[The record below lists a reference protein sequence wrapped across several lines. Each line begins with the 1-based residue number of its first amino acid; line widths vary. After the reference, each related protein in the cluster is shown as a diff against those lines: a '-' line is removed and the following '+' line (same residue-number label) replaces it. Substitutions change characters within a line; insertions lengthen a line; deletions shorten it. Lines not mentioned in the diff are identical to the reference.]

1 MIDDEGDL
9 GTRVLR
15 PVMRRAPVARTSAAL
30 TASRVVSGLLYT
42 LASIVVARAAGAS
55 ALGVFG
61 LALTIGTYATLCA
74 DAGVSQFLLPEL
86 GRTDR
91 NAWEVIWADAQRF
104 AVRSTVP
111 LAAGYSLLVAV
122 LTRGDERLALLAV
135 TLWWVPLRLSGY
147 ARPFFIA
154 AERAGVE
161 ATAAIV
167 ESAAALVAIYVLLQ
181 VSTAPALAALGLGL
195 GAMLGLG
202 VRLDGLRRV
211 GVLGGKAERRGRT
224 LALAAAPFAAVI
236 ILNALYLRIDIVL
249 LSIERSSREL
259 GLYQPSVRLVT
270 ALLILPDALA
280 AVLLVRSSRAPDH
293 HEIKQRQEHL
303 LAVSLPIGVLLVAV
317 CAVAGRPL
325 LGLTFGAEF
334 RQSST
339 ALALLIAT
347 VPLALLSA
355 MNGNSLVAR
364 GLVWPR
370 VACLGAAAVCAI
382 GLGIPAIARF
392 GYVGAAGVSVVNEL
406 VLVLAYG
413 LALGRLCGPGSL
425 VLPKWSVRALAS
437 ATQSARRH

>member
-1 MIDDEGDL
+1 MIEEEGDPGSL
-9 GTRVLR
+9 VPR
-15 PVMRRAPVARTSAAL
+15 PGMRAPIARTSAAL

-42 LASIVVARAAGAS
+42 LASVFVARAAGAS

-61 LALTIGTYATLCA
+61 LALTIGTYAALCA

-91 NAWEVIWADAQRF
+91 AAWPVLWADAQRL
-104 AVRSTVP
+104 AARSTLP
-111 LAAGYSLLVAV
+111 LVVVFALPVAI
-122 LTRGDERLALLAV
+122 LTHGDERLALLAV
-135 TLWWVPLRLSGY
+135 TLWWLPLRLSGY

-154 AERAGVE
+154 SERAGTE

-167 ESAAALVAIYVLLQ
+167 EGGVALIVIYGLLQ
-181 VSTAPALAALGLGL
+181 ISASPALATLGLGFGALL
-195 GAMLGLG
+195 GFG
-202 VRLDGLRRV
+202 VRLNGLRKL
-211 GVLGGKAERRGRT
+211 GVLGGRAQRRGRA
-224 LALAAAPFAAVI
+224 LAVAAAPFAAVI

-259 GLYQPSVRLVT
+259 GLYQPPVRLVT
-270 ALLILPDALA
+270 ALLIFPDALA
-280 AVLLVRSSRAPDH
+280 SVLLVRSSRAPDH
-293 HEIKQRQEHL
+293 LEIRQRQQNL
-303 LAVSLPIGVLLVAV
+303 LAVTLPIGLVLVALCV
-317 CAVAGRPL
+317 VAGKPL
-325 LGLTFGAEF
+325 LALTFGPEF

-370 VACLGAAAVCAI
+370 VVCLSAAAICAI

-392 GYVGAAGVSVVNEL
+392 GYVGAAAVSVVNEL

-413 LALGRLCGPGSL
+413 VALSRLCGPGSL
-425 VLPKWSVRALAS
+425 VLPKWGVGAPTS
-437 ATQSARRH
+437 AAR

>member
-1 MIDDEGDL
+1 MIEGDL
-9 GTRVLR
+9 GSRVPR
-15 PVMRRAPVARTSAAL
+15 PGSPRAPIARTSAAL
-30 TASRVVSGLLYT
+30 TASRVVAGILYT

-86 GRTDR
+86 GRTSR
-91 NAWEVIWADAQRF
+91 GEWSALWADAQRF

-111 LAAGYSLLVAV
+111 LVIVYALPVVLL
-122 LTRGDERLALLAV
+122 THGDERLALLAV
-135 TLWWVPLRLSGY
+135 TLWWLPLRLSGY

-154 AERAGVE
+154 DERAGIE

-167 ESAAALVAIYVLLQ
+167 ESGTALIVIYVLLQ
-181 VSTAPALAALGLGL
+181 VSPGPALASLGLGC
-195 GAMLGLG
+195 GAFLGLG
-202 VRLDGLRRV
+202 VRLGGLKRI
-211 GVLGGKAERRGRT
+211 GALGGRAQRGGRM
-224 LALAAAPFAAVI
+224 LAVAAAPFAAVV

-259 GLYQPSVRLVT
+259 GLYQPPVRLVT
-270 ALLILPDALA
+270 ALLIFPDALA
-280 AVLLVRSSRAPDH
+280 SVLLVRSSRAPDQR
-293 HEIKQRQEHL
+293 EIRQRQENL
-303 LAVSLPIGVLLVAV
+303 LAVSLPIGLVLVALCV
-317 CAVAGRPL
+317 VAGRPL
-325 LGLTFGAEF
+325 LALTFGPEF
-334 RQSST
+334 RQSWS
-339 ALALLIAT
+339 ALALLTAT

-370 VACLGAAAVCAI
+370 VICLAVAAICAI

-392 GYVGAAGVSVVNEL
+392 GYVGAAAVSVVNEL

-413 LALGRLCGPGSL
+413 VALNRLCGRRSL
-425 VLPKWSVRALAS
+425 VLPRWNLRATAS
-437 ATQSARRH
+437 G

>member
-1 MIDDEGDL
+1 MIDDEGDP
-9 GTRVLR
+9 GSRVLR
-15 PVMRRAPVARTSAAL
+15 TVLQRAPVARTSAAL

-86 GRTDR
+86 GRTER
-91 NAWEVIWADAQRF
+91 NSWEVLWADAQRF

-111 LAAGYSLLVAV
+111 FVAAYSLPIAI
-122 LTRGDERLALLAV
+122 LTHGDERLALLAV
-135 TLWWVPLRLSGY
+135 TLWWVPLRVSGY

-154 AERAGVE
+154 AERGGIE
-161 ATAAIV
+161 ATASIV
-167 ESAAALVAIYVLLQ
+167 ESGAALVAVYALLQ
-181 VSTAPALAALGLGL
+181 ISTAPALAALGLGF
-195 GAMLGLG
+195 GAILGLG
-202 VRLDGLRRV
+202 VRLDGLRRL
-211 GVLGGKAERRGRT
+211 GVQGGRAERRGGM
-224 LALAAAPFAAVI
+224 LALVAAPFAAVI

-280 AVLLVRSSRAPDH
+280 AVLLVRSSRAPDQY
-293 HEIKQRQEHL
+293 ETKRRQEHL
-303 LAVSLPIGVLLVAV
+303 LAFSVPVGVLLVAV
-317 CAVAGRPL
+317 CAVAGKPL
-325 LGLTFGAEF
+325 LGLTFGPEF

-339 ALALLIAT
+339 ALALLVAT

-355 MNGNSLVAR
+355 MNGNSLVTR

-370 VACLGAAAVCAI
+370 VACLAVAAVCAI

-413 LALGRLCGPGSL
+413 LALGRLCGRGSL
-425 VLPKWSVRALAS
+425 VLPKWSVRAPAS
-437 ATQSARRH
+437 AAQ

>member
-1 MIDDEGDL
+1 MIENEGDRGL
-9 GTRVLR
+9 RRLR
-15 PVMRRAPVARTSAAL
+15 PAMRRGAVARTSAGL

-42 LASIVVARAAGAS
+42 LASIIVARAAGAS

-91 NAWEVIWADAQRF
+91 RAWNVLWADAQRF
-104 AVRSTVP
+104 AVRSLVP
-111 LAAGYSLLVAV
+111 LVVAYALPV
-122 LTRGDERLALLAV
+122 AILTHGDERLALLAV
-135 TLWWVPLRLSGY
+135 ALWWVPLRLSGY

-154 AERAGVE
+154 AERAGIE
-161 ATAAIV
+161 AVAAII
-167 ESAAALVAIYVLLQ
+167 ESGSALIAIYALLQ
-181 VSTAPALAALGLGL
+181 VSASPALAALGLGF
-195 GAMLGLG
+195 GAVLGLAA
-202 VRLDGLRRV
+202 RLEGLRRL
-211 GVLGGKAERRGRT
+211 GVLGGRPERCGRI

-259 GLYQPSVRLVT
+259 GLYQPPVRLVT

-293 HEIKQRQEHL
+293 QEIKQRQEHL
-303 LAVSLPIGVLLVAV
+303 LAFSLPVGLVLVAV
-317 CAVAGRPL
+317 CALAGKPL
-325 LGLTFGAEF
+325 LGLTFGSEF

-364 GLVWPR
+364 GLVWQR
-370 VACLGAAAVCAI
+370 VACLGVASVCAI

-425 VLPKWSVRALAS
+425 VLPKWSFRAPVS
-437 ATQSARRH
+437 AAR